1 MIGDF
6 DIEKAAEEILSES
19 SKIVESG
26 PIDLENPTLDGGRA
40 NILVDGN
47 IGVGAAVKGEGSLVV
62 KGSLLG
68 NERWPCRIDVDGD
81 VMILGDA
88 KHAVVNG
95 RSIRIGANA
104 QQVNLGGR
112 KGVEIAKDAED
123 ARVVVGN
130 FEPEKRTIERLKE
143 LIAQE
148 SQDADNADR
157 LLALEQRRMHK
168 QINQTQFELNFSLG
182 KIILQ
187 MRNRIEVDLAPFYK
201 MLSGKAG
208 VNTDN
213 ALSEFYAKAVV
224 GLLSRTNLHLIRGNP
239 SRQKIFKT
247 VIRSLHDLFQATR
260 ESDRIAE
267 QVRVHRKN
275 LQTQLASL
283 KEHDAPVCVGGAL
296 GTTSEIRFLAPII
309 DDEDVTVMLQ
319 GAKLSLTVEDGGEVR
334 AIVTDVLGDESAL
347 DSEKLEGI
355 ALRFSDEQVT
365 LEGLGV

>member
-1 MIGDF
+1 
-6 DIEKAAEEILSES
+6 
-19 SKIVESG
+19 
-26 PIDLENPTLDGGRA
+26 
-40 NILVDGN
+40 
-47 IGVGAAVKGEGSLVV
+47 
-62 KGSLLG
+62 
-68 NERWPCRIDVDGD
+68 
-81 VMILGDA
+81 
-88 KHAVVNG
+88 
-95 RSIRIGANA
+95 
-104 QQVNLGGR
+104 
-112 KGVEIAKDAED
+112 
-123 ARVVVGN
+123 
-130 FEPEKRTIERLKE
+130 
-143 LIAQE
+143 
-148 SQDADNADR
+148 
-157 LLALEQRRMHK
+157 
-168 QINQTQFELNFSLG
+168 
-182 KIILQ
+182 